1 MTRGIIFDVNG
12 TLIDILTDE
21 YHDDLYRI
29 TAAFLSYSG
38 VFIEPEQLRERYF
51 YLNRE
56 QRRRNPEEFPEFDAV
71 RIFHDIIM
79 DKIQLDEVT
88 AGQYAV
94 SAAQLFR
101 AASLRK
107 LQLYPGVKEIMEHLK
122 LHYRLAAVS
131 DGQSAWALPELRRCQ
146 LEQYFSQVIISGDLG
161 FRKPDKRI
169 FDLALD
175 ALKLSPQ
182 EVIFV
187 GNDMYRDIYGAH
199 NAGMRTVFFKSNQ
212 GDWEFR
218 RVEPDYIIYDFVP
231 RSTLRNPCKRRPRGG
246 DYLPEA
252 LRVLGRGYPLLRLQA
267 FGYGYSQRIRGLK
280 CSCRC

>member
-218 RVEPDYIIYDFVP
+218 RVEPDYIIYDF
-231 RSTLRNPCKRRPRGG
+231 RELAN
-246 DYLPEA
+246 A
-252 LRVLGRGYPLLRLQA
+252 LA
-267 FGYGYSQRIRGLK
+267 FLHH
-280 CSCRC
+280 